1 MDLKALIG
9 TPPWDWPKDISK
21 TFLEILKDEKA
32 ETADRILAVEMSGD
46 ISQINDEIAD
56 VMLSIAE
63 SDNESEEMRCRAVM
77 SLGAALEYA
86 DMEGFDDPDEVPIS
100 EKMFEFIQKTF
111 YRRYM
116 DAAVP
121 ETVRRRM
128 LEASVRA
135 PMEWHRNAV
144 RAAFH
149 STEEPWRL
157 TAVFCMG
164 FIPGFDEQIL
174 KALSSKNPDIV
185 CHAVWAAGNWG
196 MDTAWPNIAAL
207 LDSDRTEK
215 ELLLAAID
223 AAINIRPAAAAA
235 LLGDLVDSAD
245 PEIAD
250 AASEALSMAEA
261 IVDEEDYDP
270 FVG

>member
-9 TPPWDWPKDISK
+9 TPPWDWPEDIGK
-21 TFLEILKDEKA
+21 TFLEILKDREA
-32 ETADRILAVEMSGD
+32 DAADRILAVEMSSD
-46 ISQINDEIAD
+46 ISQINDEIAE
-56 VMLSIAE
+56 VMLSIADN
-63 SDNESEEMRCRAVM
+63 DNESGEMRCRAVM

-100 EKMFEFIQKTF
+100 EKMFDFIQKTF
-111 YRRYM
+111 RRLYM

-135 PMEWHRNAV
+135 PMEWHRNHV
-144 RAAFH
+144 RAAYH
-149 STEEPWRL
+149 STEEAWRL

-164 FIPGFDEQIL
+164 FIPGFDEEIL
-174 KALSSKNPDIV
+174 TALSSENPDIV
-185 CHAVWAAGNWG
+185 CQAVWAAGNWG
-196 MDTAWPNIAAL
+196 MDNAWPNIAAL
-207 LDSDRTEK
+207 LDSERTEK

-223 AAINIRPAAAAA
+223 AAINIRPAAAVT
-235 LLGDLVDSAD
+235 LLGDLVDSTD

-261 IVDEEDYDP
+261 IVEEDDYDP